1 MCALMLTPACVAPA
15 PCRLCL
21 TLVCK
26 VHWAKLWSD
35 TLQTTVRVPATAA
48 ALKCID
54 NKGGLDE
61 CVMQRHTPHGT
72 RHTPQNMHV
81 SCVPPSPACRY
92 LLHSSPS
99 QLASVRA
106 LELRQAV
113 MFKRQLS
120 EDDKQQAA
128 AHAPEPAAAPV
139 SVLPSLSARARPAA
153 RVAAAQAAEAAAQ
166 RRAAA
171 NGSKQ

>member
-1 MCALMLTPACVAPA
+1 MCAHILTLACVAPA
-15 PCRLCL
+15 PCHLCL

-61 CVMQRHTPHGT
+61 CVMQRHTA
-72 RHTPQNMHV
+72 QNIHV
-81 SCVPPSPACRY
+81 SCVPPPCRY

-106 LELRQAV
+106 LELRDAI
-113 MFKRQLS
+113 MLKRQLS
-120 EDDKQQAA
+120 QGEQQQAA

>member
-1 MCALMLTPACVAPA
+1 M
-15 PCRLCL
+15 
-21 TLVCK
+21 CK

-61 CVMQRHTPHGT
+61 CVMHRHTA
-72 RHTPQNMHV
+72 QNIHV

-92 LLHSSPS
+92 LLHTSPS

-106 LELRQAV
+106 LELRSAI
-113 MFKRQLS
+113 MFNRQLS
-120 EDDKQQAA
+120 QDDKQQAA
-128 AHAPEPAAAPV
+128 AHAPEPAAAPAPV

-153 RVAAAQAAEAAAQ
+153 RVAAARAAELAAQ